1 MQKGVFM
8 RSRTFCR
15 TAVLA
20 IAMALGGQALAQSP
34 LQTQYEGTISDHVQA
49 LGTTWAV
56 SGEWSIQLDGKSG
69 TGNFSASLSMF
80 DTANPAAV
88 PHTHHVT
95 LADGEVV
102 VSEDW
107 SETTT
112 RFTLSGLGHITGN
125 GNASYV
131 DAPIEV
137 TITGGNA
144 VTYSNIRLKLGG
156 SAEGHFGTAPLGGAV
171 TTHR

>member
-1 MQKGVFM
+1 MFQK
-8 RSRTFCR
+8 RTLWR

-20 IAMALGGQALAQSP
+20 ALTVALSGQGLAQSP
-34 LQTQYEGTISDHVQA
+34 LQTKYEGNISDYVQA
-49 LGTTWAV
+49 LGTTWLV
-56 SGEWSIQLDGKSG
+56 SGEWAIELKGKSG
-69 TGNFSASLSMF
+69 TGDFTASLAMF

-88 PHTHHVT
+88 AHTHHVT
-95 LADGEVV
+95 LADAAVT

-107 SETTT
+107 AETQT
-112 RFTLSGLGHITGN
+112 RFTLTGLGHVTGN

-156 SAEGHFGTAPLGGAV
+156 SAEGHFGPAALGGTVKA
-171 TTHR
+171 HR

>member
-1 MQKGVFM
+1 M
-8 RSRTFCR
+8 RSTTLRR
-15 TAVLA
+15 
-20 IAMALGGQALAQSP
+20 MALLAAISMALSGQGLAQSP
-34 LQTQYEGTISDHVQA
+34 LQTKYEGTINDYVQA
-49 LGTTWAV
+49 LGTTWQV
-56 SGEWSIQLDGKSG
+56 SGEWSIELEGRSG
-69 TGNFSASLSMF
+69 TGDFSASLSMF

-88 PHTHHVT
+88 AHTHHVT
-95 LADGEVV
+95 LVDGEVV

-112 RFTLSGLGHITGN
+112 RFTLSGPGLITGN